1 MNWDALGAI
10 AETVGAVGV
19 VATLAYL
26 AIQIRANTAA
36 LSAQARHSISELAL
50 QITMF
55 RAEHADEYARIASG
69 GELSPADQQFQYW
82 SHMQFMLHA
91 ETYLHHFQLG
101 LMPEPQWLG
110 YVRFISSYARTPSF
124 AAFWAEAA
132 PAFSE
137 EFREWLDAQLAAE
150 ANRPLP
156 GDAS

>member
-10 AETVGAVGV
+10 AEAVGAAGV

-55 RAEHADEYARIASG
+55 RADHADEYARLDA
-69 GELSPADQQFQYW
+69 GEALSPSDLQFQYW

-91 ETYLHHFQLG
+91 ETYLHHVELG
-101 LMPEPQWLG
+101 LMPRAQWDG
-110 YVRFISSYARTPSF
+110 YVRFIVSYARSPGF
-124 AAFWAEAA
+124 AEFWAEAA

-137 EFREWLDAQLAAE
+137 EFRAWLDRELAAGGE
-150 ANRPLP
+150 GVGQGEGA
-156 GDAS
+156 